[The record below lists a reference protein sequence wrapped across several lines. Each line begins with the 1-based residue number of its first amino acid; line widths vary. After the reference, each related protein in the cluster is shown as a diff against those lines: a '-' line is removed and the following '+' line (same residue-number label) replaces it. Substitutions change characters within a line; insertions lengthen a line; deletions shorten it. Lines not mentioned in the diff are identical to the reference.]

1 MRGHDCPSKGLR
13 PLWRVEPDLERDR
26 DSRQQQPNKI
36 ILSVVIALGPS
47 GLGVGDRVH
56 NEFGGD
62 Q

>member
-1 MRGHDCPSKGLR
+1 
-13 PLWRVEPDLERDR
+13 
-26 DSRQQQPNKI
+26 
-36 ILSVVIALGPS
+36 LSVVIALGPS